1 MRTAKF
7 IASKNWF
14 VAGSDD
20 GFIRVYNYET
30 MEKIIEFEAHTDYIR
45 SVAIHPN
52 LPCLISV
59 SDDKFVKLWDWE
71 KVGNALMFL
80 RHIPIMLCKWPLIQ
94 RTLVFSRRPHLME
107 PLWYCLTDYSIYISF
122 VFVWSHGME

>member
-20 GFIRVYNYET
+20 GFIRVYNY
-30 MEKIIEFEAHTDYIR
+30 EAHTDYIR

-71 KVGNALMFL
+71 KGWKCTQTFEAHSHYVMQVAFNPKDASIFSTASLDGT
-80 RHIPIMLCKWPLIQ
+80 IMVLFDEILSLHNVC
-94 RTLVFSRRPHLME
+94 V
-107 PLWYCLTDYSIYISF
+107 CL
-122 VFVWSHGME
+122 EK